1 MNRLYEKYIKTESLP
16 TLFCPGCGNGII
28 QYAAIEAFEHLD
40 IKEDVACVS
49 GIGCSSWIP
58 CYYKLDV
65 IHTMHGRAIA
75 FAEGLKL
82 ARPDKKIVVFTG
94 DGDCMAIGGNHLVH
108 AAARNIDLTVIMV
121 NNYIYGMT
129 GGQKSPTTPVGARTK
144 TSPFGCIDE
153 PIDGCRMVTAL
164 GASYV
169 ARWTTAHPV
178 QLEKAIAAGIQ
189 HKGFSFI
196 EVLSQC
202 PVQAGKNVYG
212 EKEPS
217 KIMEGYKKNTFLYKG
232 KGDALLEETIPG
244 LNAEGKI
251 PIGLLHY
258 DPDASEYLT
267 RVEDKLHR
275 EGVR

>member
-1 MNRLYEKYIKTESLP
+1 MNKLYEKYIKTESLP

-28 QYAAIEAFEHLD
+28 QYAAIEAFERLD

-82 ARPDKKIVVFTG
+82 SRPDKNIVIFTG
-94 DGDCMAIGGNHLVH
+94 DGDCVAIGGNHLLH

-129 GGQKSPTTPVGARTK
+129 GGQKSPTTPKGARTK

-153 PIDGCRMVTAL
+153 PIDSCKLVASL
-164 GASYV
+164 GGSYV

-178 QLEKAIAAGIQ
+178 QLEKAIAAGIK

-212 EKEPS
+212 EKDPA
-217 KIMEGYKKNTFLYKG
+217 KIMENYKRDTFLYKA
-232 KGDALLEETIPG
+232 DETQLTGPVPG
-244 LNAEGKI
+244 TRDGKI

-258 DPDASEYLT
+258 EPDASEYLD
-267 RVEDKLHR
+267 RVEERLR
-275 EGVR
+275 AEGVR